1 MSSPSTMKSEQVM
14 EICALCPVIPVL
26 EVQRAEDAVPLAQ
39 ALLAGGLRVLEV
51 TMRTDDAL
59 NAISEMSTI
68 KGAVVGAGTLRTPE
82 DVRAAKQAGAAFG
95 VSPGATD
102 SLLAACETEKL
113 PILPGAATA
122 SEMMALLEKGYIAQK
137 FFPAEASGGQAAL
150 KSLGGPLPKAKFC
163 PTGGITPQTAK
174 SYLGLKN
181 VMCVG
186 GSWIAPK
193 DLVASKNWKEIE
205 NRAQLTSKLKE

>member
-1 MSSPSTMKSEQVM
+1 MSDHSQPKSEQVV
-14 EICALCPVIPVL
+14 EICKLCPVIPVL
-26 EVQRAEDAVPLAQ
+26 EVERAEDAGPLAQ
-39 ALLAGGLRVLEV
+39 ALLSGGLRVLEV
-51 TMRTDDAL
+51 TLRTADAL
-59 NAISEMSTI
+59 TAISEMATI

-82 DVRAAKQAGAAFG
+82 DVRAAKQAGATFG

-102 SLLAACETEKL
+102 SLLAACETEDL

-122 SEMMALLEKGYIAQK
+122 SEVMALLEKGYTAQK

-150 KSLGGPLPKAKFC
+150 KSLGGPLPKAMFC

-174 SYLGLKN
+174 SYLSLKN

-205 NRAQLTSKLKE
+205 NRAQQTSQLKE